1 MANWYHSN
9 PRLVPSPQELIALPG
24 NLLTQEIASV
34 EAILANR
41 YAPNGTFAELCDGLS
56 IEGRSEQRA
65 FWADITRYRA
75 NLYMAQSVQATE
87 SKNGG
92 IGMLDVRTN
101 DANPRPRGDCG
112 WY

>member
-9 PRLVPSPQELIALPG
+9 PRLVPSPQELIALPASVM
-24 NLLTQEIASV
+24 LAEIASI

-41 YAPNGTFAELCDGLS
+41 YNPNGTFAELCDGLS
-56 IEGRSEQRA
+56 VEGRSEQRA

-75 NLYMAQSVQATE
+75 NLYMAQQIQGTDA
-87 SKNGG
+87 KNGG

-101 DANPRPRGDCG
+101 DASPRPRWD
-112 WY
+112 W